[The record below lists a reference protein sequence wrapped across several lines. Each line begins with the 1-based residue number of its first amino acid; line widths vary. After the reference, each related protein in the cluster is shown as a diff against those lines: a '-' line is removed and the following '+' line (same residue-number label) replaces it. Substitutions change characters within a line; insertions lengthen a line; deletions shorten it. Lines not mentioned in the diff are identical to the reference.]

1 MNYKKHIY
9 TLIIAALSVTGA
21 HAGPVDA
28 ATAKALARKYLSSP
42 VSITATQTLSTGKSK
57 RAQAEEPALHLFNNE
72 RGEGFVIVS
81 ADDRVGGVLGYSDKG
96 TLDLQNIPAPLAALL
111 ESYERAVEAVRVDS
125 VSVTPHYAK
134 PPKAYVKPLMSTVWS
149 QEYPY
154 NYYTPKSS
162 SGRATYTGCT
172 ITAAAQ
178 VLAAH
183 RWPTLRPEGVTK
195 GDGAM
200 GYDHY
205 DWDNMLDDYSK
216 GGYNDAQAQAVGALM
231 RDLGKLSNATYG
243 VNGTN
248 CDEGKVWNALQNY
261 YDCTVRQLEKDVL
274 PGGEFL
280 QAIYNDLSMGCP
292 VFMTGGDHAFVYD
305 GYDENGL
312 VHVNWGW
319 AGLDDG
325 YFDINTASVAGG
337 GYGSD
342 GCYYEK
348 QVALFVHPNNGV
360 IEPLSP
366 KPVVLSINNDEGLQ
380 FVVDGPLTTSSKIP
394 AQLKGVGARNLAQDE
409 NGAYTGQVGIGMF
422 SQDGTCLHVFAI
434 SGKLTWSTYYTS
446 YNYES
451 DWWAADLSEIDAIA
465 DGTYYLRPL
474 GRRLLNT
481 DNEEWGNWTYMVNGN
496 SVPMIVENG
505 NVTLVQ
511 ADDKPHLSVVGMP
524 EVLAPAYKYGSQL
537 AGIAVNIANLSRY
550 QARGEVQVVLT
561 GTGDLEGEEYTV
573 PNAYLTHMVA
583 QRMDTTQWLL
593 KFITSYTGTTG
604 TYTLKEGKYKMAM
617 KFNHNIETDNPNVY
631 DIAVPDGFLLE
642 VFPDSYEGRV
652 TVTSVK
658 MLDKDGEPTITSHF
672 DLTKSPSVTL
682 GISGYS
688 SIVKQNYYN
697 TKIRYRL
704 VNTETGVTAYTSNT
718 YSVSFPRNT
727 DTNLVG
733 STSHTIDMAGLP
745 EGTYEVH
752 VDVERDGAWLD
763 RWNANTFRR
772 KFTVFAPAPTNVE
785 LPALAAEQLQEA
797 ASIAAFSAP
806 FNAALPSGAKAWY
819 VQRADNGK
827 AQLAEVP
834 EGYAIPAGEGVLL
847 TATTATEKFVMEQ
860 ATAAMPVASIN
871 GNLLRPCDKAE
882 HTISSADNA
891 YILDTRDGLTA
902 FYRAE
907 VGSTLPRYNSYLQ
920 CDATVPSLIISF
932 SDDAT
937 AISPVATGTAAK
949 PSAVYSVDGRRLAT
963 GNVRGLHI
971 VNGKKQLARGK

>member
-9 TLIIAALSVTGA
+9 TLIIAALPVTGA

-28 ATAKALARKYLSSP
+28 ATAKTLARKYLSSP

-537 AGIAVNIANLSRY
+537 AGIAVNIANLSRG
-550 QARGEVQVVLT
+550 AGGADR
-561 GTGDLEGEEYTV
+561 
-573 PNAYLTHMVA
+573 H
-583 QRMDTTQWLL
+583 
-593 KFITSYTGTTG
+593 
-604 TYTLKEGKYKMAM
+604 
-617 KFNHNIETDNPNVY
+617 
-631 DIAVPDGFLLE
+631 
-642 VFPDSYEGRV
+642 GR
-652 TVTSVK
+652 
-658 MLDKDGEPTITSHF
+658 P
-672 DLTKSPSVTL
+672 
-682 GISGYS
+682 
-688 SIVKQNYYN
+688 
-697 TKIRYRL
+697 
-704 VNTETGVTAYTSNT
+704 
-718 YSVSFPRNT
+718 
-727 DTNLVG
+727 
-733 STSHTIDMAGLP
+733 
-745 EGTYEVH
+745 
-752 VDVERDGAWLD
+752 
-763 RWNANTFRR
+763 
-772 KFTVFAPAPTNVE
+772 
-785 LPALAAEQLQEA
+785 
-797 ASIAAFSAP
+797 
-806 FNAALPSGAKAWY
+806 
-819 VQRADNGK
+819 
-827 AQLAEVP
+827 
-834 EGYAIPAGEGVLL
+834 
-847 TATTATEKFVMEQ
+847 
-860 ATAAMPVASIN
+860 
-871 GNLLRPCDKAE
+871 
-882 HTISSADNA
+882 
-891 YILDTRDGLTA
+891 
-902 FYRAE
+902 
-907 VGSTLPRYNSYLQ
+907 
-920 CDATVPSLIISF
+920 
-932 SDDAT
+932 
-937 AISPVATGTAAK
+937 
-949 PSAVYSVDGRRLAT
+949 
-963 GNVRGLHI
+963 
-971 VNGKKQLARGK
+971 